1 MLRLSFLSFAV
12 GFSFLRL
19 FSFLLPYLIFSC
31 RVVLG
36 EIAPPTLRGTLGT
49 CTQFAIVI
57 GILFSNIIALPLA
70 TSTGWRYM
78 FAVGPLLSIVQI
90 VFSPYMVESPRWLL
104 SHDEKSTEA
113 RIVIKKLR
121 AFRSSKGKF
130 IDHVL
135 FDGSYLSYYLNI
147 VCFRAFCCP
156 FSCFMCF
163 AALGVLSVDFVS
175 RFRFYLSPSVILF
188 SCYFFVSL
196 AQIRLSSS

>member
-12 GFSFLRL
+12 GFLVFTPLL
-19 FSFLLPYLIFSC
+19 FSHALSYLI
-31 RVVLG
+31 VLG

-70 TSTGWRYM
+70 SSTGWRYM

-130 IDHVL
+130 VDHVL
-135 FDGSYLSYYLNI
+135 FNLSCLSYYLNI

-156 FSCFMCF
+156 FSCIMCF
-163 AALGVLSVDFVS
+163 IALGVLSCRILHRSSVIT
-175 RFRFYLSPSVILF
+175 SVILF
-188 SCYFFVSL
+188 SCCFFLSL
-196 AQIRLSSS
+196 AHVLLPSPS

>member
-1 MLRLSFLSFAV
+1 LSFLSFAV
-12 GFSFLRL
+12 GFLVFTPLL
-19 FSFLLPYLIFSC
+19 FSSALSYLI
-31 RVVLG
+31 VLG

-130 IDHVL
+130 FSFFL
-135 FDGSYLSYYLNI
+135 LM
-147 VCFRAFCCP
+147 FR
-156 FSCFMCF
+156 
-163 AALGVLSVDFVS
+163 
-175 RFRFYLSPSVILF
+175 Y
-188 SCYFFVSL
+188 
-196 AQIRLSSS
+196 QII